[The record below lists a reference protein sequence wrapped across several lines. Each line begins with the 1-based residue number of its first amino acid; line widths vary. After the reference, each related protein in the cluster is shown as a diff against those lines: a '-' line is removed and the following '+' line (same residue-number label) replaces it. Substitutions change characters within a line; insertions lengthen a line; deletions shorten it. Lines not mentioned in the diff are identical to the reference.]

1 MATVKEAILRL
12 ESHEAQC
19 LERMKSIEKRLDE
32 GSARFNRAEA
42 MIISLYPFIVA
53 AVVLERML

>member
-32 GSARFNRAEA
+32 GSG
-42 MIISLYPFIVA
+42 
-53 AVVLERML
+53 

>member
-19 LERMKSIEKRLDE
+19 LERMKSIEKRLDD
-32 GSARFNRAEA
+32 GSSRFNRAEA
-42 MIISLYPFIVA
+42 MIISLYPFIVV

>member
-19 LERMKSIEKRLDE
+19 LERMKSIERRLDE
-32 GSARFNRAEA
+32 GSTRFNRAEA
-42 MIISLYPFIVA
+42 MIISLYPFIVV